1 MGIITEIIEIVGT
14 NVSKKV
20 EALIDTGA
28 EGNYISE
35 RSSKEFERI
44 GISGLR
50 ETYVSLAGSRE
61 KELKTAFIFKEVKML
76 NVILSEPEFIILDGI
91 DYDAIIGVEVLQ
103 IMGLSIDMRADRL
116 K

>member
-1 MGIITEIIEIVGT
+1 
-14 NVSKKV
+14 
-20 EALIDTGA
+20 
-28 EGNYISE
+28 GNYISE
-35 RSSKEFERI
+35 RSAKEFERI
-44 GISGLR
+44 RISCFR